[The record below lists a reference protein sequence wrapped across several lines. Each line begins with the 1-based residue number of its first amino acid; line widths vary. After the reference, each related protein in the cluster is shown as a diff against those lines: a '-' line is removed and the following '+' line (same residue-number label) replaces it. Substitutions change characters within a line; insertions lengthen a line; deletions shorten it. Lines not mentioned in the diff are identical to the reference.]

1 MQDRPDAPVLLEAIA
16 DFLMK
21 EILPA
26 VKESDALAYKT
37 LVSWNMLGV
46 VSREFREGD
55 RLAEKEIA
63 RLLGY
68 FKESGTGPDTYP
80 EKLAFIRE
88 LNARLAK
95 QIRDGNVSNE
105 NKVIW
110 DLARE
115 ALKEK
120 LSVANPRFGTD

>member
-21 EILPA
+21 EVLPA
-26 VKESDALAYKT
+26 VKDSDALSYKT

-46 VSREFREGD
+46 VAREFRDGD
-55 RLAEKEIA
+55 RLAEKEME
-63 RLLGY
+63 RLKSFLGA
-68 FKESGTGPDTYP
+68 SGDPTTYP

-88 LNARLAK
+88 LNVKLARK
-95 QIRDGNVSNE
+95 IREEKIGNE
-105 NKVIW
+105 NVKVW
-110 DLARE
+110 ELARE

-120 LSVANPRFGTD
+120 LSIANPRFGTD

>member
-21 EILPA
+21 EVLPA
-26 VKESDALAYKT
+26 VKDSDALSYKT

-46 VSREFREGD
+46 VAREFRDGD
-55 RLAEKEIA
+55 RLAEKEIS
-63 RLLGY
+63 RLKDFLTEKGQ
-68 FKESGTGPDTYP
+68 SPTTYP

-95 QIRDGNVSNE
+95 KIRDEGISNGNKAVWE
-105 NKVIW
+105 
-110 DLARE
+110 LARE

-120 LSVANPRFGTD
+120 LSIANPRFGTD